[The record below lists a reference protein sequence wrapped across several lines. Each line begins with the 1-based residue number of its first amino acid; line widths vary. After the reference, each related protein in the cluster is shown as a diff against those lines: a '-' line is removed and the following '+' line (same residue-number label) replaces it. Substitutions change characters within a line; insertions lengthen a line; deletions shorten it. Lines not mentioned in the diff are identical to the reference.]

1 MKHYII
7 TYEEHI
13 WLVYAKNPAD
23 AIKKVMSNGF
33 KGKWND
39 FIVKSVGS
47 ITREIGEVVEFQ
59 VRDAE

>member
-39 FIVKSVGS
+39 FVVKL
-47 ITREIGEVVEFQ
+47 EVLQEKL
-59 VRDAE
+59 EKL